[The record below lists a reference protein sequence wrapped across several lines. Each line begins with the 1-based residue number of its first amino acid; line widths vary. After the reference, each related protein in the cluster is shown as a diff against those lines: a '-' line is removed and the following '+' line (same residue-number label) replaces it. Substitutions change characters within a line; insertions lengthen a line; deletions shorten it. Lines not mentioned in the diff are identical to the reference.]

1 MSGGPAS
8 GETNGALSEL
18 ERRRARLLAE
28 LRRVEALLRAQ
39 ARDGP
44 DTGGPEPAAEYD
56 PCDTREYL
64 RRFRARSSAPDRSS
78 RDLRD

>member
-1 MSGGPAS
+1 MSGEPAS
-8 GETNGALSEL
+8 GGRNGALSEL
-18 ERRRARLLAE
+18 ERRRALLLAE

-39 ARDGP
+39 ARGESGQAHP
-44 DTGGPEPAAEYD
+44 DPAAEYD

-64 RRFRARSSAPDRSS
+64 RRFRARSSGPDRSC